1 MTKYRTKHMKAKSI
15 CGLIAASLIALVGC
29 GEKEDNPATPSLSV
43 DPVELA
49 VEQGGGQ
56 YTVTVN
62 ATRDWTATTG
72 VDWIAVDP
80 ASGKGSGKEQLV
92 TVSVLSNGGND
103 REGSVKFTIGFDD
116 KTLTVSQKGE
126 AGSAEAAIVYKN
138 DFDKETATKT
148 YGTSSSSWPYLDQ
161 FEGWKNASGTG
172 VGSETYAYNGM
183 SARANSTSN
192 GNYADY
198 AGSGNNN
205 LFFGSSAYFS
215 VSGIKLGEARDYTL
229 SFGAEKYSQDGSSV
243 FSHSEFHVY
252 VGDGSGKWV
261 ELGYAFAKGTD
272 PEGRWDLA
280 STNFTLPAA
289 TTTLDIYVKA
299 DVASVYRLDDLSLTV
314 SSEAG
319 TAIDFSKG
327 VDLGGGSTGGGDDWS
342 SAEAKTVAEFISAA
356 NTSTYYKLTGT
367 VSGFNATYCSFDLT
381 DATGT
386 IYVYSV
392 DNKSDWSSTIKNGGT
407 VTLAGKYAYY
417 SDKSQHEVVNAQ
429 IISFTEGTSGGDTDT
444 AGGSGTLADPYNPKA
459 AYDAAAAL
467 DSDAVS
473 TNDMYVKGKIS
484 SVKFAFSAQ
493 YGTATFNISADGTTS
508 GTQFTCY
515 SVYYLGNRAW
525 VDGDQQIA
533 VGDEVVICGK
543 FTNYQGNTPETAS
556 KQAYIYSLNGQT
568 SIATG
573 DVFGV
578 ASQDISV
585 GASATSATVSVTGNV
600 AWTASV
606 SDGAAL
612 STTSGTG
619 AGDITV
625 TFPANTSAE
634 NAVTYTVTVSTSA
647 DVATKSYTVTIT
659 QDKVSTSAEVKVSF
673 DKAALAAAANKG
685 ATVKMDDVISF
696 TNSSDYGTNTVTELR
711 IYKSQTLSF
720 SAAAGYVITGIEFT
734 CTASD
739 TTKQGPGCFGT
750 GAPTGYTYNGKNGQW
765 TGSASSVEFTAVDN
779 QVRIVSLTVKY
790 IAK

>member
-192 GNYADY
+192 SNYADY

-327 VDLGGGSTGGGDDWS
+327 VDLGGG
-342 SAEAKTVAEFISAA
+342 
-356 NTSTYYKLTGT
+356 
-367 VSGFNATYCSFDLT
+367 
-381 DATGT
+381 
-386 IYVYSV
+386 
-392 DNKSDWSSTIKNGGT
+392 
-407 VTLAGKYAYY
+407 
-417 SDKSQHEVVNAQ
+417 
-429 IISFTEGTSGGDTDT
+429 TSGGDTPGEAT
-444 AGGSGTLADPYNPKA
+444 KMSIADMC
-459 AYDAAAAL
+459 AAA
-467 DSDAVS
+467 DSVGVASEEVLVAAVTTKGFVATDGKANVYVYQNNTPSVKVGDKVTFTGTKVSYYEMPEIISPKVTSVS
-473 TNDMYVKGKIS
+473 TGNTVSYPEAKDI
-484 SVKFAFSAQ
+484 
-493 YGTATFNISADGTTS
+493 TATFGTYASTTAEYVTYEAVMYKSGSYTNFKVEGTDVAGALSSAPSSFYNAIKEGDKVKITGYFNGINKTNNLLNVIAVEVKVLESSGTPDTPDTPDAGEYASNVSWTLGANSYSDTATVNDVKEISVLKLGKSTEAGSATITLPKGTTKFSYYGVSWKAKAATLSVKVGDTEIHTQALAANAGASGNSPYTITVASSDKYTFALPAALAEDTTVTVTTS
-508 GTQFTCY
+508 GSNY
-515 SVYYLGNRAW
+515 R
-525 VDGDQQIA
+525 
-533 VGDEVVICGK
+533 VI
-543 FTNYQGNTPETAS
+543 
-556 KQAYIYSLNGQT
+556 L
-568 SIATG
+568 
-573 DVFGV
+573 FG
-578 ASQDISV
+578 IK
-585 GASATSATVSVTGNV
+585 
-600 AWTASV
+600 
-606 SDGAAL
+606 
-612 STTSGTG
+612 
-619 AGDITV
+619 
-625 TFPANTSAE
+625 AE
-634 NAVTYTVTVSTSA
+634 
-647 DVATKSYTVTIT
+647 
-659 QDKVSTSAEVKVSF
+659 
-673 DKAALAAAANKG
+673 
-685 ATVKMDDVISF
+685 
-696 TNSSDYGTNTVTELR
+696 
-711 IYKSQTLSF
+711 
-720 SAAAGYVITGIEFT
+720 
-734 CTASD
+734 
-739 TTKQGPGCFGT
+739 
-750 GAPTGYTYNGKNGQW
+750 
-765 TGSASSVEFTAVDN
+765 
-779 QVRIVSLTVKY
+779 
-790 IAK
+790 